1 MNITK
6 SAICFAPSNFSR
18 NFAANFRNVTKYL
31 ISIAL
36 ALMLYGCGN
45 APQAED
51 LYGLPGAWTRV
62 RKTYPSGD
70 EQAYPHN
77 NGNICRIY
85 DRDSSFYE
93 CQFLP
98 YKSGIIVIAG
108 ATSRFTIKEKAP
120 GEWEYREEG
129 KRRPFRFVGDS
140 VIQVQTNGTKYE
152 LRRTPMSETRMEEI
166 RQATRQVQARE
177 VEMRRKYPELEN
189 HNICYVIS
197 TAERE
202 LKTTN
207 YRLLLLVL
215 VLLGV
220 LAAGA
225 VYLRR
230 IRLRKKRIE
239 EQLRQIEEEAALR
252 PQSVAKVLREVE
264 NEFFDSE
271 EFLSLKRDIAAGRV
285 LSPKE
290 WKELENRAKVAFPDF
305 IRNLARLCR
314 LSVVEWRVCLLVRL
328 RFTPTEIA
336 TALAKETS
344 SISSIRSRLFKKI
357 FDRPGSTKDWDNFI
371 HSL

>member
-1 MNITK
+1 M
-6 SAICFAPSNFSR
+6 
-18 NFAANFRNVTKYL
+18 KYL
-31 ISIAL
+31 ISITL

-45 APQAED
+45 APRPEE
-51 LYGLPGAWTRV
+51 LYGLPGAWMRV
-62 RKTYPSGD
+62 KRTYPSGT
-70 EQAYPHN
+70 EETYPRN

-108 ATSRFTIKEKAP
+108 ATSRFGIEEKAP
-120 GEWEYREEG
+120 GEWEYRENG

-152 LRRTPMSETRMEEI
+152 LKRTPMSETRMEEI

-177 VEMRRKYPELEN
+177 EEMRRKYPELEN

-202 LKTTN
+202 LKTTK
-207 YRLLLLVL
+207 YWLLTLVL

-225 VYLRR
+225 LYLRR
-230 IRLRKKRIE
+230 IRRRKKRIE
-239 EQLRQIEEEAALR
+239 EQLRQIEEETALR
-252 PQSVAKVLREVE
+252 PRIVTKVLREVE
-264 NEFFDSE
+264 DEFFVSE
-271 EFLSLKRDIAAGRV
+271 EFLSLKRDIADGRV

-290 WKELENRAKVAFPDF
+290 WKELEGHMKVAFPDF

-314 LSVVEWRVCLLVRL
+314 MSVVEWRVCLLVRL
-328 RFTPTEIA
+328 NFTPTEIA
-336 TALAKETS
+336 GALAKETS

-357 FDRPGSTKDWDNFI
+357 FDRPGSSKDWDRFI